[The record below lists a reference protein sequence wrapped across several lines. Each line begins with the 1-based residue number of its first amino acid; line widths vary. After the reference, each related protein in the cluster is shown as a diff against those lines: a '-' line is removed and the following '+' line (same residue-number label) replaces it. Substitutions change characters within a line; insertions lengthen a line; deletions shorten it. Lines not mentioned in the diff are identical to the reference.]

1 MSSAELLELLFAH
14 LKQSLLWLPVYGLL
28 FGALA
33 AVAPN
38 IAGQKLWRTGTGT
51 DLLYWFLTP
60 PFYTLLY
67 LLTAHAILQGLTG
80 RSAQQARDYIDE
92 GSDWLAA
99 LPLAVQAIGVLL
111 ISDLLQYW
119 LHRLLHRAPLWR
131 FHAIHHSP
139 RELDWLSSSRFHPV
153 NYYLSF
159 TLPAVLFALIGVPA
173 QTFLILAGFNAAFS
187 YLVHANLNWT
197 FGPARYLVASPVFHR
212 WHHTSEAEGLNRNF
226 APTFPFIDL
235 VFGTFFMP
243 PRMPARFGIEDPVPV
258 SFTGQ
263 MLYPFRRRTMS
274 VNGAAGPNQIP

>member
-1 MSSAELLELLFAH
+1 MSGVELQELLFAH

-38 IAGQKLWRTGTGT
+38 IPGQKIWRAGTGT

-67 LLTAHAILQGLTG
+67 LLTAHAILQGAYG
-80 RSAQQARDYIDE
+80 RSAQQARDYINE

-111 ISDLLQYW
+111 VSDLLQYW

-197 FGPARYLVASPVFHR
+197 FGPARYLFASPVFHR

-243 PRMPARFGIEDPVPV
+243 PRMPARFGIDDSVPV

-263 MLYPFRRRTMS
+263 MFYPFRRRTMGAG
-274 VNGAAGPNQIP
+274 GAARPNQIP